1 MLNEKSRIRR
11 GRGGHNKLSAA
22 EHVRRGTYRFD
33 RHGPVTQRFDRSG
46 EPIIE
51 SETISDRD
59 ADALLDGLPEG
70 DREVAEAL
78 LFGYWWWPADR
89 RVALIALSRSHA
101 RLERLEAAKRPNAAA
116 IVAERAN
123 VSAFMQLLGFTPDDL
138 AQARAKLRE
147 AYRQMEA

>member
-1 MLNEKSRIRR
+1 VLNDKLKRNR
-11 GRGGHNKLSAA
+11 RGGHNRLTPQ
-22 EHVRRGTYRFD
+22 EHARRGTYRRD
-33 RHGPVTQRFDRSG
+33 RHGPLTQRFDRKG
-46 EPIIE
+46 EPIVE

-78 LFGYWWWPADR
+78 LFGYWWWPEDR

-101 RLERLEAAKRPNAAA
+101 RLERLEAARRPNTAA

-123 VSAFMQLLGFTPDDL
+123 VSAFLQLLGFTPQDL
-138 AQARAKLRE
+138 AEARETLRE
-147 AYRQMEA
+147 AYRKMEA